1 MDHLVSE
8 AVEYYHEERPHQAMN
23 DDVLL
28 ARNESDDSGTKS
40 DDGRMLIACRERLDG
55 FLKHDYAKAA

>member
-8 AVEYYHEERPHQAMN
+8 AVEYYHGERPHQAMN
-23 DDVLL
+23 NEVLR

-40 DDGRMLIACRERLDG
+40 NDGGMLIACRERLGG
-55 FLKHDYAKAA
+55 FLKHYYAKAA

>member
-8 AVEYYHEERPHQAMN
+8 SVEYYHGERPHQAMN
-23 DDVLL
+23 NEVLL

-40 DDGRMLIACRERLDG
+40 DDGGMLIAGRE
-55 FLKHDYAKAA
+55 